1 MHTLSWDEK
10 YPEKKV
16 LRKEITCMLEAFV
29 GVLLEEIPESEIEG
43 IYFKGSGQKEW
54 DSPLDYV
61 PEISD
66 IDIHLL
72 FSDDSVIEKYF
83 QTTEQAIA
91 IQSKVEKK
99 YFSKTEKPV
108 HVPRP
113 QLVML
118 NPVLKEEDFVPS
130 PRNTISVLYGKDYPE
145 PDGNVLKRLSRIDCQ
160 HLMDEEEFL
169 TKFPLHVVDRPSKYL
184 WQALRNLVWHIS
196 PIGSRVLSIK
206 GVEYE
211 KAWGINRTKIVA
223 LLEELGEHQLVQ
235 QYTQFYLIAWDYF
248 LSQYKDTDAGRN
260 AVVAGINALSRA
272 IDIAKSLLSST

>member
-1 MHTLSWDEK
+1 MTTLWDDK
-10 YPEKKV
+10 YPDKKV
-16 LRKEITCMLEAFV
+16 LRKEITCMLESFV
-29 GVLLEEIPESEIEG
+29 EVLLKEIPGSEIEG

-72 FSDDSVIEKYF
+72 FSADSTVEKYF
-83 QTTEQAIA
+83 GTTEKAIA

-99 YFSKTEKPV
+99 YFSKTVKPV

-118 NPVLKEEDFVPS
+118 NPVLKEKDFVPS
-130 PRNTISVLYGKDYPE
+130 PKSTISVLYGKDYPE
-145 PDGNVLKRLSRIDCQ
+145 PDCNVLKRLRRIDFQ
-160 HLMDEEEFL
+160 HLMNEEEFIL
-169 TKFPLHVVDRPSKYL
+169 KFPLHVVDRPSKYL
-184 WQALRNLVWHIS
+184 WQGLRNLVWHIS
-196 PIGSRVLSIK
+196 PNGSRVLSIK
-206 GVEYE
+206 GSPYE
-211 KAWGINRTKIVA
+211 VAWGINRTKIVS

-235 QYTQFYLIAWDYF
+235 EYTQFYLSAWDYF

-272 IDIAKSLLSST
+272 IDIAKSLTSSI